1 MHDVFRVLRT
11 AGSALST
18 QRLRLNVI
26 ANNIANVN
34 TTRTDE
40 GGAYQRRRIVV
51 EPKEKGFQLQLP
63 PSFTAANT
71 LGPDDGIAGV
81 EATRI
86 LIDDA
91 PGPRVYEPGH
101 PDADANGYVE
111 YPNVDVVTE
120 MTDMISATR
129 SYQAN
134 VTVIDSI
141 KQLAMKALEIG
152 R

>member
-1 MHDVFRVLRT
+1 MSSLFGSLSIALRSLL
-11 AGSALST
+11 AQQGALST
-18 QRLRLNVI
+18 TS
-26 ANNIANVN
+26 NNIANVN
-34 TTRTDE
+34 TTRTAD
-40 GGAYQRRRIVV
+40 GGAYRRRRIVV
-51 EPKEKGFQLQLP
+51 EPKEKAFQLPLP
-63 PSFTAANT
+63 ASFAAAST

-86 LIDDA
+86 LTDET
-91 PGPRVYEPGH
+91 PGPRVFEPGH
-101 PDADANGYVE
+101 PDADADGYVE

>member
-1 MHDVFRVLRT
+1 MYDVFRVLRT

-34 TTRTDE
+34 TTSSTD
-40 GGAYQRRRIVV
+40 GGAYHRRRIVV
-51 EPKEKGFQLQLP
+51 EPNEKAFQLPLP
-63 PSFTAANT
+63 ASFSAASN
-71 LGPDDGIAGV
+71 LGPDDGIQGV
-81 EATRI
+81 RAREI
-86 LIDDA
+86 VVDDA

-101 PDADANGYVE
+101 PNADADGYVE
-111 YPNVDVVTE
+111 YPNVDIVTE

-141 KQLAMKALEIG
+141 KELAMKALEIG

>member
-34 TTRTDE
+34 TTRTAD

-51 EPKEKGFQLQLP
+51 EPKEKPFQLALP
-63 PSFTAANT
+63 PSFTAARS

-91 PGPRVYEPGH
+91 PGARVYEPEH
-101 PDADANGYVE
+101 PDADAEGYVE

-120 MTDMISATR
+120 MTDSGLGDTP
-129 SYQAN
+129 YQAN

-141 KQLAMKALEIG
+141 KQLAMKVLEIG

>member
-1 MHDVFRVLRT
+1 MHDVLRVLRT

-34 TTRTDE
+34 TTRSAE

-51 EPKEKGFQLQLP
+51 EPKERAFQLPLP
-63 PSFTAANT
+63 STFAAAGT
-71 LGPDDGIAGV
+71 YGPDDSLAGV
-81 EATRI
+81 RASRI

-101 PDADANGYVE
+101 PDADAEGYVE

>member
-1 MHDVFRVLRT
+1 MHDILRILRT

-34 TTRTDE
+34 TTRTAD
-40 GGAYQRRRIVV
+40 GGAYHRRRIVV
-51 EPKEKGFQLQLP
+51 EPKEKAFQLLLP
-63 PSFTAANT
+63 ASFAAAST
-71 LGPDDGIAGV
+71 SGLDDGISGV
-81 EATRI
+81 KATRI
-86 LIDDA
+86 LIDDT

-101 PDADANGYVE
+101 PDADADGYVE

-134 VTVIDSI
+134 VTVSDSI